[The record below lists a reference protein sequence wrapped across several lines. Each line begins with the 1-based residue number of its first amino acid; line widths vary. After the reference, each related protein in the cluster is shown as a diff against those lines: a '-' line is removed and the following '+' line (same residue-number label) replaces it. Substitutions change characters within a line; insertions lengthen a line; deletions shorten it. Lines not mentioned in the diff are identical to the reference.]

1 MSEAVGGVAKMC
13 TICGTDV
20 ANKPR
25 TKDAKGR
32 YVCKECVERAQQA
45 KAAKAQAEAA
55 PVAVKAGPKSGAE
68 VQAGDNSFLLDLA
81 KPEIPKG
88 KVMCPSCG
96 KAMSEEAVICV
107 SCGFN
112 KTKNEKLHVQVLK
125 PKIERERSRGLSFV
139 NAATAPLFAI
149 IGSAICGVI
158 GALVWGGIAYG
169 TGYQIGWI
177 AIGVGALCG
186 FGAGT
191 GARGYTGFHISAI
204 GAIMA
209 VISIVGGRCFAIWL
223 ILDRLGYGGRSVLD
237 WFPATFGV
245 FDIVYFTLAVV
256 AAFKVSSDM

>member
-55 PVAVKAGPKSGAE
+55 PVAVKAGPKSAAE

-125 PKIERERSRGLSFV
+125 PKIEK
-139 NAATAPLFAI
+139 ATKMQRQATIEDRQPMITGIVTLLI
-149 IGSAICGVI
+149 TLGC
-158 GALVWGGIAYG
+158 GALAWGDSSGG
-169 TGYQIGWI
+169 
-177 AIGVGALCG
+177 GAFVALLVL
-186 FGAGT
+186 
-191 GARGYTGFHISAI
+191 RL
-204 GAIMA
+204 
-209 VISIVGGRCFAIWL
+209 IVGG
-223 ILDRLGYGGRSVLD
+223 V
-237 WFPATFGV
+237 GV
-245 FDIVYFTLAVV
+245 WIRWSAFEEGLLPFLMCLFVPFYDMYFVYFKSGNSTMKWLYPVMWVGVVMFGAVRLH
-256 AAFKVSSDM
+256 AAGLL